1 MKRSFYPRL
10 AIDGMR
16 KNRRMYGPYLAMGV
30 LMAAICYILS
40 ALSRSDALRT
50 LPGGDNLC
58 MIMALGNVVL
68 LIFSVI
74 FLFYTN
80 SFLIRR
86 RRREFGLYNVLGMS
100 KRNLARILTWETLLT
115 AVIVIAGGLFFG
127 VLLSKLIELAIVKML
142 GGTAALAFPFD
153 LSALL
158 GTAGGFAVIYALLWL
173 VSVVRVG
180 RSTAV
185 ALLRSEAAGEKPPRA
200 NWFLSLLG
208 LILLGAAYYLAV
220 SIKNPL
226 DAITWF
232 FVAVVLVIFATY
244 LLMITTSV
252 LLCRVLQKDKR
263 YYYRANHFVSV
274 SSMAY
279 RMKRNGAGL
288 ASICILATMVLVMIS
303 STASLYFGKEDSLR
317 TQYPREVNVQLWL
330 SSLSQMEDHNLDLFR
345 TAAQQAVEDCGGEM
359 QDVMDYRYIN
369 TTGYPMEDGVEM
381 DWREYD
387 HDSLIYSKLRDYF
400 FVTEADYEAQ
410 TGEQLDIPEGAV
422 ALRTYDC
429 DDAPLE
435 LKIRRGGTLR
445 VAESRKGSDQLG
457 LAQNSNIAR
466 VVVIVPDMQAI
477 LDVFPASIQDI
488 KDSNSFRWT
497 YGFDTGLDADG
508 QRAVSEAV
516 SERINALDLGEG
528 QGYDWYSLALR
539 ETNRADFYGNYA
551 GMFALGILLSI
562 VFILAAVLI
571 IYYKQLTE
579 GYEDQ
584 ARFAIMQNVGMTR
597 REIRRSI
604 NSQLLTVFYLP
615 LLFAGLHLAF
625 AFPMIRRLLMLFS
638 LYNIGLFAAVTA
650 ISFAVF
656 AALYA
661 VVYRQTAGAYYAIV
675 SGGRDE

>member
-16 KNRRMYGPYLAMGV
+16 KNRRMYGPYLAMGA

-115 AVIVIAGGLFFG
+115 AAISIAGGLFFG
-127 VLLSKLIELAIVKML
+127 VLLSKLIELAIVKMM
-142 GGTAALAFPFD
+142 GGTATLAFPFD

-303 STASLYFGKEDSLR
+303 STASLYFGKEDSLL
-317 TQYPREVNVQLWL
+317 TQYPREVNVQLRL

-345 TAAQQAVEDCGGEM
+345 TAAQQAVEGCGGEM
-359 QDVMDYRYIN
+359 QNVMDYRYIS
-369 TTGYPMEDGVEM
+369 TTGYPMEDGIEM
-381 DWREYD
+381 DWREYGN
-387 HDSLIYSKLRDYF
+387 SNITYANLRDYF

-435 LKIRRGGTLR
+435 LKIRRGGTIR
-445 VAESRKGSDQLG
+445 VAESRRGTAQFG
-457 LAQNSNIAR
+457 LVQNGNIAQI
-466 VVVIVPDMQAI
+466 VVIVPEMQEI
-477 LDVFPASIQDI
+477 LDVFPASIQDV

-497 YGFDTGLDADG
+497 YGFDTGLDIDG
-508 QRAVSEAV
+508 QRAVEEAV
-516 SERINALDLGEG
+516 KERVNALSFGEG
-528 QGYDWYSLALR
+528 QGYDMFSLTLR

-597 REIRRSI
+597 REIRKSI

-638 LYNIGLFAAVTA
+638 LYNVGLFAAVTA
-650 ISFAVF
+650 ICFAVF